1 MPIGKCTM
9 KANIVIQSN
18 IKQEQNYKDGMKMKL
33 KLQSNIIVHINIA
46 QDVTQY
52 I

>member
-1 MPIGKCTM
+1 M
-9 KANIVIQSN
+9 KENIVIQSN

-46 QDVTQY
+46 QDVTQSIY
-52 I
+52 NI